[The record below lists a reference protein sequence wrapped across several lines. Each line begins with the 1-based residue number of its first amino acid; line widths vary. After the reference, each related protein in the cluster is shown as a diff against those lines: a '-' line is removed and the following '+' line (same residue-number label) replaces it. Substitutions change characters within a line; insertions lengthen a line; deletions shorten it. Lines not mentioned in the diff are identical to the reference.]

1 MCSLAR
7 TKKGLKN
14 KKTKEKKAVW
24 VNNMMFLLDSRDGYA
39 TPKVTKYQRCNYI
52 IQIYKFTIKIDTI
65 NINLLF

>member
-24 VNNMMFLLDSRDGYA
+24 VNNMMSSLTQETDMLRQ
-39 TPKVTKYQRCNYI
+39 K
-52 IQIYKFTIKIDTI
+52 
-65 NINLLF
+65 

>member
-24 VNNMMFLLDSRDGYA
+24 VNNMMFQLDSRDGYA
-39 TPKVTKYQRCNYI
+39 TPNVTKYQRCNYI

-65 NINLLF
+65 NINLRF